1 MTSVLRSVAQTPSK
15 FLMAVTTTGYFPR
28 ASGSEDAGTLV
39 LDTIQTVTAGQLFVD
54 MGKVQL
60 INGETYLKI
69 GRNVAGTTPIIGYIP
84 LNSQD
89 GFHGYNLVLGWA
101 RL

>member
-15 FLMAVTTTGYFPR
+15 FLMAVTTTGYYP
-28 ASGSEDAGTLV
+28 ATGSEDAGTLV
-39 LDTIQTVTAGQLFVD
+39 LGSIQTVTAGQLFVD

-60 INGETYLKI
+60 IGGETYIKV
-69 GRNVAGTTPIIGYIP
+69 GRAVTTSSPIIGYIP
-84 LNSQD
+84 VNALD
-89 GFHGYNLVLGWA
+89 GFGNVQAVLGWA

>member
-15 FLMAVTTTGYFPR
+15 FLMAVTTTGYYP
-28 ASGSEDAGTLV
+28 ASSGSEDAGTLV
-39 LDTIQTVTAGQLFVD
+39 LGSLTSVTAGQLFVD

-60 INGETYLKI
+60 ISGETYIKV
-69 GRNVAGTTPIIGYIP
+69 GRAVTTSSPIIGYIP
-84 LNSQD
+84 VNALD
-89 GFHGYNLVLGWA
+89 GFGNVQAVLGWA